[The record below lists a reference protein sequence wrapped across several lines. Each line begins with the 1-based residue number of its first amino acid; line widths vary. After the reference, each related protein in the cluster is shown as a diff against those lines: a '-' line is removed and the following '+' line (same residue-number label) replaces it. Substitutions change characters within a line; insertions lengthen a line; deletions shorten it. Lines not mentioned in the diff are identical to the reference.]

1 MGHEKRLKHVK
12 LSQKK
17 SITFFIDFANFI
29 PVEIFHIKH
38 KLCMQSFI
46 IVGQTVPEIHEE
58 RQILSFELQLCQKT
72 VKEGK
77 QEA

>member
-1 MGHEKRLKHVK
+1 MSNYLEKNRY
-12 LSQKK
+12 
-17 SITFFIDFANFI
+17 FFIDLGNFI

-38 KLCMQSFI
+38 KLCMQSFL

-77 QEA
+77 REA